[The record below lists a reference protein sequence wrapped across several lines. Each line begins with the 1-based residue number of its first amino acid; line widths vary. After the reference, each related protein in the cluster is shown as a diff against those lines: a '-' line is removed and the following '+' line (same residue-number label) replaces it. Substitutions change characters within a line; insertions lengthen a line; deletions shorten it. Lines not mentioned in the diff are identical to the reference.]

1 MRGDHPAMVGMLDL
15 TDRTLHLAG
24 TVHLVTQCGVPLE
37 SATVGPLWV
46 LEDRA
51 VRRCPECGP

>member
-1 MRGDHPAMVGMLDL
+1 MVGMLDL

-24 TVHLVTQCGVPLE
+24 TVHLVTRCGVSLE
-37 SATVGPLWV
+37 NATVGPLWV

-51 VRRCPECGP
+51 DRRCPECGP